1 MPIRSSRI
9 LRRSW
14 VNQMKIEQMRNISS
28 FIVAIMLGSIACA
41 DMPTTAPIDSPAE
54 KEVRQ
59 QIIAWDNDMPKMS
72 LAECRKCYYTQ
83 TDREAVYTDW
93 QAHENWEANKT
104 EQAVRDKWGPEAD
117 AKFAHVAG
125 YSSREDDAVC
135 HIKVDGNRATLTW
148 DLKDMTPEILIK
160 IDGHWLID
168 QHSEFAD
175 WLKTDP
181 TMETDRRS
189 TGKLMRQA
197 REDIAGGKF
206 DDADAFIADFK
217 NKWENPQ
224 PEN

>member
-1 MPIRSSRI
+1 MRKITSII
-9 LRRSW
+9 LA
-14 VNQMKIEQMRNISS
+14 V
-28 FIVAIMLGSIACA
+28 VLGSVASITRA
-41 DMPTTAPIDSPAE
+41 DAPATMPADSPAE

-59 QIIAWDNDMPKMS
+59 QMIAWDNDMPKMS
-72 LAECRKCYYTQ
+72 LEQCRKCYYTQ
-83 TDREAVYTDW
+83 TEREATYADW

-104 EQAVRDKWGPEAD
+104 EQAVRDKWGPDAD
-117 AKFAHVAG
+117 AKFAHIAG

-135 HIKVDGNRATLTW
+135 HIKVDGNKATGTW

-168 QHSEFAD
+168 QHSEFDD
-175 WLKTDP
+175 WLKTNP

-189 TGKLMRQA
+189 TGKLMQQA
-197 REDIAGGKF
+197 REDIASGKF

-224 PEN
+224 PGN